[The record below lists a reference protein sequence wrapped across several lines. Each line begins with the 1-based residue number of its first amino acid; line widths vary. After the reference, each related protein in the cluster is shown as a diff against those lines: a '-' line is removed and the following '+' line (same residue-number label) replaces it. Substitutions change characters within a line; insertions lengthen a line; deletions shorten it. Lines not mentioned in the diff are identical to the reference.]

1 MLTFMELVE
10 DGEKFG
16 ETAKAHQDFPQSI
29 TADGIK
35 GIGQVYESCIQT
47 YALFSAF
54 LLYLPQHKDHV
65 YGPSV
70 GHEPTLAFWCVFLS
84 YRRDEPIQQDAS
96 QDFACNGEQSDA
108 SVV

>member
-1 MLTFMELVE
+1 MKLAE

-16 ETAKAHQDFPQSI
+16 ETAKACQDFPQST
-29 TADGIK
+29 TADSIK

-54 LLYLPQHKDHV
+54 LLYLPQHGDHV

-70 GHEPTLAFWCVFLS
+70 GPEPTLAFWCVFLC
-84 YRRDEPIQQDAS
+84 YHQDEPIQKTRAKILPAMES
-96 QDFACNGEQSDA
+96 R
-108 SVV
+108 VMPW